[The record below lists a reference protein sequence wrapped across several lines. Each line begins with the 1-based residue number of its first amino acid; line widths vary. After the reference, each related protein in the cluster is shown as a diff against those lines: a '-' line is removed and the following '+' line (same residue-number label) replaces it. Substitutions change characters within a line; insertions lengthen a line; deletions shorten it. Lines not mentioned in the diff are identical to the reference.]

1 MFFLNLG
8 SLGFILPG
16 FDSLIL
22 LHFEI
27 LPPGF
32 IHFPILDSQIYFQK
46 QSQGYRLVLL
56 FQILPE
62 AAVVNLQKRHLTPL
76 RLQEAPPS
84 NLNLAPCRV

>member
-27 LPPGF
+27 LPLGF

-62 AAVVNLQKRHLTPL
+62 AAVANLQKRHQHLTRCLTHLPC
-76 RLQEAPPS
+76 LQNLLPS
-84 NLNLAPCRV
+84 LY